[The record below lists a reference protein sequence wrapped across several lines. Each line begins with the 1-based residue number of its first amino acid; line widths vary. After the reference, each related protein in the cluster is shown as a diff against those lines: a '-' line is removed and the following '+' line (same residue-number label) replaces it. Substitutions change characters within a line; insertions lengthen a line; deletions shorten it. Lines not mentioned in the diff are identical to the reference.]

1 MISNLAFSIRDF
13 YFYFSKG
20 VTQINRKV
28 FPQKVYF
35 GNSQPLPFFHEWC
48 SDCTQHVHVGFG
60 NVKNLIRHHAI
71 SLYVT
76 RNQETR

>member
-28 FPQKVYF
+28 FPQKVYLWGF
-35 GNSQPLPFFHEWC
+35 TAFAFF
-48 SDCTQHVHVGFG
+48 SRVV
-60 NVKNLIRHHAI
+60 
-71 SLYVT
+71 
-76 RNQETR
+76 